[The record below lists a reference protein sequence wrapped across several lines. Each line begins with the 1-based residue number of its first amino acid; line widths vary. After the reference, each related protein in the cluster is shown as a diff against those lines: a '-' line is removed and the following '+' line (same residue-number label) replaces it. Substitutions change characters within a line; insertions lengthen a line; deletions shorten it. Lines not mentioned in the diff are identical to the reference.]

1 MQSTAL
7 RLGLIGDNIARSQ
20 SPRLHRLA
28 GRLCGLDVS
37 YERLVP
43 ADMGRPFEAVFE
55 ICRSEGFRGINITYP
70 YKEIVTSFL
79 SVPDKA
85 IAAIGACNTV
95 LFCDGSPTGYNT
107 DYTGFM
113 AAFRE
118 AFGAGS
124 PGRVAMAGG
133 GGVGKAVAFG
143 LAGLGCEELVIFD
156 TSPERVTPL
165 LDALHRAGF
174 QMKAHAAR
182 SIEEATD
189 GTDGLVNC
197 TPLGMV
203 GYTGSAIPKTLIG
216 RQRWAFDAVYTPVD
230 TQFLND
236 CRDAGLDVIS
246 GYELF
251 FHQGLDAFRL
261 FTGLEV
267 DPAALRKELAR
278 SEQTPEVCR

>member
-1 MQSTAL
+1 MQSAAL

-55 ICRSEGFRGINITYP
+55 TCRSEGFRGINITYP
-70 YKEIVTSFL
+70 YKEMVTSFL

-95 LFCDGSPTGYNT
+95 LFGKGSPAGYNT

-118 AFGAGS
+118 AFGAVF

-174 QMKAHAAR
+174 QMTARAAG

-236 CRDAGLDVIS
+236 CRGAGLDVIS

-251 FHQGLDAFRL
+251 FHQGVDAFRL

-278 SEQTPEVCR
+278 SEETPEVCR